1 MLTTSDFTVRTTS
14 FLQQRLTEFI
24 TARSFPCVGAKSAL
38 HRDRMR
44 FVEHQALGDHRN
56 AEQLCDQL
64 VAFSAEFPAPGDTP
78 VSLVAMFRRQ
88 VPDEVAFEAAM
99 WGHLQA
105 MHEYDRTQF
114 DWDESVGSDPSLS
127 DFSMSIGGRA
137 FFVVGLH
144 PTASRLSRQAPF
156 PCLVFNFHDQFE
168 SLKAS
173 GKYQTMQAAIRTRD
187 LALQGSIN
195 PVLSR
200 FGEASEARQY
210 AGRAVGKEWQCP
222 FHAGKADRA

>member
-1 MLTTSDFTVRTTS
+1 MLATFDSSHPLTAS
-14 FLQQRLTEFI
+14 LQQQLSEFI
-24 TARSFPCVGAKSAL
+24 SARSFPCVGAKSAL
-38 HRDRMR
+38 HRHRMH
-44 FVEHQALGDHRN
+44 FVEYEALGDITN
-56 AEQLCDQL
+56 AAELCAQL
-64 VAFSAEFPAPGDTP
+64 VTFSAEYPDPGDVP

-88 VPDEVAFEAAM
+88 VPDEVAFEAAL
-99 WGHLQA
+99 WNHLQL
-105 MHEYDRTQF
+105 MHDHDQTQF
-114 DWDESVGSDPSLS
+114 EWDASVGSDPSQS

-144 PTASRLSRQAPF
+144 PSASRLSRQAPF

-187 LALQGSIN
+187 VALQGAVN

-210 AGRAVGKEWQCP
+210 AGRAVGEKWQCP
-222 FHAGKADRA
+222 FHAGKADHA